1 MRQKC
6 EAKRAESGSVK
17 GVQEQADEGE
27 VGAKVA
33 AKPIIIERFI

>member
-6 EAKRAESGSVK
+6 EAKKAESGSGETVRA
-17 GVQEQADEGE
+17 QADGGK
-27 VGAKVA
+27 VGTKVA